1 MANGL
6 FVHQVYFWL
15 AHPER
20 AEDREKL
27 ITGLQQLSKVEGIR
41 MFHIGQPAAT
51 DRPVID
57 RSYAVSWL
65 TLFET
70 KAAQDAY
77 QEDPIHLRFVDECAS
92 LWSKVIV
99 YDSIDV

>member
-15 AHPER
+15 ADPESAEAR
-20 AEDREKL
+20 AKL
-27 ITGLQQLSKVEGIR
+27 IAGLQKLSKVEGIR
-41 MFHIGQPAAT
+41 MCHIGQPAET

-65 TLFET
+65 TLFDT
-70 KAAQDAY
+70 QAAQDAY
-77 QEDPIHLRFVDECAS
+77 QEDPIHLQFVEECAS

>member
-15 AHPER
+15 ADPESMEAR
-20 AEDREKL
+20 SKL
-27 ITGLQQLSKVEGIR
+27 VAGLEQLSKIDGIR
-41 MFHIGQPAAT
+41 MWHIGQPAET

-57 RSYAVSWL
+57 RSYSISWL
-65 TLFET
+65 TLFAT

-77 QEDPIHLRFVDECAS
+77 QEDPIHLQFVDECAS
-92 LWSKVIV
+92 LWSKVV
-99 YDSIDV
+99 VFDSTDV

>member
-15 AHPER
+15 ADPES
-20 AEDREKL
+20 AEDRAKL
-27 ITGLQQLSKVEGIR
+27 IDGLQKLSKVEGIK
-41 MFHIGQPAAT
+41 MSHIGQPAET

-57 RSYAVSWL
+57 RSYSISWL
-65 TLFET
+65 TLFDT
-70 KAAQDAY
+70 QAAQDAY
-77 QEDPIHLRFVDECAS
+77 QEDPIHLRFVEECAS